1 MNTAERLSSLP
12 FPDGVLSALLITE
25 YAIKILALGT
35 VPENRQP
42 SSSQA
47 WLLAILF
54 IPVIGVPMFLLF
66 GSPYITGRRHVI
78 QEQANALYADALAD
92 RPTVPEGLQVQPGV
106 RTTIEMNRTLTAIP
120 AMTGEVV
127 ALHSDYG
134 RSLAAMTAAVREAT
148 DYVHIEFYAQS
159 WDCETDEFFTAAVEA
174 AERGVA
180 VRVLVDHLGS
190 LRYRGFKKLRKRLKP
205 TPVEFH
211 LMLPV
216 NPFVGRFRRPDLRNH
231 RKLLVVDGHHGFIGS
246 QNLIDRHYG
255 STRNARLGRE
265 WVDLMIE
272 ARGQIVQAMDGIF
285 AVDWYS
291 ESGERIGTLDTLAK
305 GAPLTAGAGRPAPV
319 SPAPAGSAG
328 SAGSAVSAVSGGP
341 ASAFQL
347 VPSGPGYRT
356 QPNLRM
362 FVQLVAQAE
371 ERVRIV
377 SPYFVPDEAL
387 LHAVTSASYR
397 GVVVELF
404 VPEHADQFMVHHAQR
419 SYYRALLEAGV
430 VIHRFRSPAVLHTKA
445 VLIDDF
451 AAVVGSSNLD
461 QRSFHLNFEVS
472 LLVLGGETVAEL
484 NDVVDGYLGESTTL
498 ELDTWMSRPWAG
510 RYVDNVARLT
520 SALQ

>member
-1 MNTAERLSSLP
+1 MNATERLSTLP
-12 FPDGVLSALLITE
+12 FPDGLLSALLITE
-25 YAIKILALGT
+25 YAIKILALGM

-54 IPVIGVPMFLLF
+54 IPVVGVPMFLLF
-66 GSPYITGRRHVI
+66 GNPYITGRRHVI
-78 QEQANALYADALAD
+78 QEQANTLYADALAN
-92 RPTVPEGLQVQPGV
+92 RPTVPEGLEVEPGV

-134 RSLAAMTAAVREAT
+134 RSLAAMTAAVRAAT

-159 WDCETDEFFTAAVEA
+159 WDAETDEFFTAAVEA

-190 LRYRGFKKLRKRLKP
+190 LRYRGFKKLRRRLKP

-216 NPFVGRFRRPDLRNH
+216 NPFSGRFRRPDLRNH
-231 RKLLVVDGHHGFIGS
+231 RKLLIVDGHHGFIGS
-246 QNLIDRHYG
+246 QNLIERHYG
-255 STRNARLGRE
+255 SARNARLGRE

-272 ARGQIVQAMDGIF
+272 ARGEIIQAMDGIF
-285 AVDWYS
+285 AVDWFS
-291 ESGERIGTLDTLAK
+291 ESGERIGTLDKLANR
-305 GAPLTAGAGRPAPV
+305 APLASGGGQRVPV
-319 SPAPAGSAG
+319 SPGS
-328 SAGSAVSAVSGGP
+328 

-362 FVQLVAQAE
+362 FVQLIAQAE

-387 LHAVTSASYR
+387 LHTITSASYR

-430 VIHRFRSPAVLHTKA
+430 VIHRFRTPAVLHTKA

-472 LLVLGGETVAEL
+472 LLVLGGETVREL
-484 NDVVDGYLGESTTL
+484 NDVVDGYLTDSTTL
-498 ELDTWMSRPWAG
+498 ELDTWMSRPWLG

>member
-1 MNTAERLSSLP
+1 MNTAERLSALP
-12 FPDGVLSALLITE
+12 FPDGIVSALLITE
-25 YAIKILALGT
+25 YAIKILALGM

-54 IPVIGVPMFLLF
+54 IPVVGVPMFLLF
-66 GSPYITGRRHVI
+66 GNPYITGRRHVI
-78 QEQANALYADALAD
+78 QEQANTLYADALRD
-92 RPTVPEGLQVQPGV
+92 RPTVPEGSRVDAALQA
-106 RTTIEMNRTLTAIP
+106 ILEMNRNLTAIP
-120 AMTGEVV
+120 AMRGEVV
-127 ALHSDYG
+127 AMHPDYS
-134 RSLAAMTAAVREAT
+134 RSLAAMTEAVRQAE
-148 DYVHIEFYAQS
+148 DHLHIEFYAQS
-159 WDCETDEFFTAAVEA
+159 WDEETDEFFTAVVEA
-174 AERGVA
+174 AERGVV

-190 LRYRGFKKLRKRLKP
+190 LRYRGFKTLRKRLKP
-205 TPVEFH
+205 TPVQFH

-231 RKLLVVDGHHGFIGS
+231 RKLLTVDGHHGFIGS
-246 QNLIDRHYG
+246 QNLIGRHYG
-255 STRNARLGRE
+255 SARNARLGRE
-265 WVDLMIE
+265 WVDLMLE
-272 ARGQIVQAMDGIF
+272 VRGEIVQAMDGIF

-291 ESGERIGTLDTLAK
+291 ESGERIGTLDKLAS
-305 GAPLTAGAGRPAPV
+305 GVPLSVRAGAHAAAP
-319 SPAPAGSAG
+319 PSAG
-328 SAGSAVSAVSGGP
+328 T
-341 ASAFQL
+341 FQL

-362 FVQLVAQAE
+362 FVQLISQAR

-377 SPYFVPDEAL
+377 SPYFVPDDSL

-419 SYYRALLEAGV
+419 SYFRALLEAGV

-472 LLVLGGETVAEL
+472 LLVLGGETVYEL

-498 ELDTWMSRPWAG
+498 ELDTWMGRPWAG